1 MKATYKLDDV
11 ERTEGLPSLSVTITT
26 ANIGFVLLQK
36 TCYSAGFAY
45 ELLKYLKK

>member
-1 MKATYKLDDV
+1 MEVTYKLNDV
-11 ERTEGLPSLSVTITT
+11 ERTEGLPSLSVTITA

-36 TCYSAGFAY
+36 TCSSAVFAY